1 MVYVVSDIAE
11 TKAAV
16 AETRTAGKTIGL
28 VPTMG
33 ALHEG
38 HLSLV
43 RASAFECGFTVVS
56 VFVNPTQFGPGEDF
70 ERYPRDLERD
80 AELAANAGADLVFAP
95 LSSAMYPP
103 GYATYVEVERLTEA
117 LCGASRP
124 GHFRG
129 VTTVVTKL
137 FNICKPDVA
146 YFGQKDAQ
154 QAVIIKRMTRDLDMD
169 VEIRVMPIVRESDGL
184 AMSSRNKYLSE
195 DERKQATCLY
205 MALKRAEELYASG
218 LVDTG
223 EIIDQ
228 IIAVVEAA
236 PDATIDYV
244 SIVDAEELKDV
255 ERITGPALVALAVF
269 FGDTRLIDN
278 TILG

>member
-205 MALKRAEELYASG
+205 MALKRADELYASG

-255 ERITGPALVALAVF
+255 ERITSPALVALAVF

>member
-205 MALKRAEELYASG
+205 MALKRADELYASG

>member
-11 TKAAV
+11 TKTAV
-16 AETRTAGKTIGL
+16 AEARAAGKTIGL

-38 HLSLV
+38 HLSLI
-43 RASAFECGFTVVS
+43 RASAPECGFTVVS

-80 AELAANAGADLVFAP
+80 AELAADAGADLVFAP
-95 LSSAMYPP
+95 SSSAMYPP
-103 GYATYVEVERLTEA
+103 GYATYVEVERLTEV

-137 FNICKPDVA
+137 FDICKPDVA

-154 QAVIIKRMTRDLDMD
+154 QAVVIKRMTRDLDMD

-184 AMSSRNKYLSE
+184 AMSSRNKYLNE
-195 DERKQATCLY
+195 DVRKQATYLY
-205 MALKRAEELYASG
+205 RALKKAEELYASG
-218 LVDTG
+218 VTNARDVKE
-223 EIIDQ
+223 EIT
-228 IIAVVEAA
+228 AVIKTA

-255 ERITGPALVALAVF
+255 ELITGPALVALAVF